1 MKKICINVP
10 ETKKEAIDLL
20 VKTTVSNDDIDSWL
34 AHSKKDYTLKRLK
47 LFQEFI
53 AESETA
59 VNFIS
64 PAEFDEVALQV
75 EKQVLE
81 LILGFEE

>member
-1 MKKICINVP
+1 MKKICINIP
-10 ETKKEAIDLL
+10 ETKKEAIDLR

-34 AHSKKDYTLKRLK
+34 AHSKKDHTLKRLK
-47 LFQEFI
+47 LFQELI
-53 AESETA
+53 VESGTA

-64 PAEFDEVALQV
+64 AAEYDEVAHQV